1 LNRHS
6 GPVEPVSDRS
16 VRAGLSVQAC
26 PRRSVSCTFF
36 QSRNIFFSI
45 DRSLPLLLAAWRA
58 NFLIRSHPAG
68 RAAPFFFCPVQSTL
82 QGAHHFFFLLTG
94 HFLCW
99 ARRLLFLSACCRSAA
114 SVCAIFFVVPSG
126 RFSSALSARAPVT
139 FFGAVWSQQCM
150 QMSGSHAVS
159 AVL

>member
-1 LNRHS
+1 MNRHS

-16 VRAGLSVQAC
+16 VRAGLSAQAC

-36 QSRNIFFSI
+36 QSCIIFFSL
-45 DRSLPLLLAAWRA
+45 DRSLPLLLAACRA

-68 RAAPFFFCPVQSTL
+68 RATPFFLISAGRAAFIL
-82 QGAHHFFFLLTG
+82 NG

-99 ARRLLFLSACCRSAA
+99 ARRFFFFCFLPLSRG
-114 SVCAIFFVVPSG
+114 CARHFFLSG
-126 RFSSALSARAPVT
+126 RFST
-139 FFGAVWSQQCM
+139 AVSDRPNFLFEGCLVSVCM
-150 QMSGSHAVS
+150 QMSGRHAVS